1 MPKIRKVLAT
11 ALLLLVSVITS
22 NIALANSAVLDL
34 LQVNSAIKSLDA
46 TIDAF
51 VQHQIDAG
59 NLSSADAKAVSNNI
73 SAKMGS
79 KAVQRKLER
88 YLANN
93 ASTLNGQ
100 VASLLNHPMADR
112 VKTYQQKLKQTP
124 TSKVDR
130 NLNKIKRLGHSKKR
144 SELIRRLNKA
154 VPLANFAAIAQT
166 AIEQAVAEAANQS
179 ISDGAD
185 RLASRNKQ
193 LISRASAL
201 NHYTYRFFSD
211 QQLEDWVSRLE
222 QDDIQRYVKQI
233 RNGLAAALK

>member
-1 MPKIRKVLAT
+1 M
-11 ALLLLVSVITS
+11 
-22 NIALANSAVLDL
+22 
-34 LQVNSAIKSLDA
+34 
-46 TIDAF
+46 
-51 VQHQIDAG
+51 
-59 NLSSADAKAVSNNI
+59 
-73 SAKMGS
+73 
-79 KAVQRKLER
+79 
-88 YLANN
+88 
-93 ASTLNGQ
+93 
-100 VASLLNHPMADR
+100 
-112 VKTYQQKLKQTP
+112 
-124 TSKVDR
+124 DR

-154 VPLANFAAIAQT
+154 VPLANFAAIEQT

-179 ISDGAD
+179 ISDGAN